1 MFTRFA
7 VLACSILLLSACEEA
22 PKESSRQSVCKGL
35 GREDCTAKTECNW
48 NAKKV
53 KCKDKE
59 ESEQAV
65 PPEQSAQPAP
75 SGPSSAPEG
84 PDGASPQ

>member
-7 VLACSILLLSACEEA
+7 GVACSILLLTACEEA
-22 PKESSRQSVCKGL
+22 SKDNSRQSVCKGL
-35 GREDCTAKTECNW
+35 SRADCTSKAECNW

-59 ESEQAV
+59 ESEQAA
-65 PPEQSAQPAP
+65 PPEQSAPPAA
-75 SGPSSAPEG
+75 SGPSTAPEEPG
-84 PDGASPQ
+84 GAPAQ